1 MTKKVSIVLGKQLS
15 DFNNNI
21 DEYLLHT
28 YGEKKLVQSKV
39 NSNPTFL
46 DVVGYTLNKGDL
58 ESIEGAFYELEEI
71 EDMRDGTLKS
81 NEQEG

>member
-1 MTKKVSIVLGKQLS
+1 MTKKVNIIKSKSPS
-15 DFNNNI
+15 DFASI
-21 DEYLLHT
+21 EDYLLYT
-28 YGEKKLVQSKV
+28 YGATKLENSNV

-71 EDMRDGTLKS
+71 EDMRDGTLKA